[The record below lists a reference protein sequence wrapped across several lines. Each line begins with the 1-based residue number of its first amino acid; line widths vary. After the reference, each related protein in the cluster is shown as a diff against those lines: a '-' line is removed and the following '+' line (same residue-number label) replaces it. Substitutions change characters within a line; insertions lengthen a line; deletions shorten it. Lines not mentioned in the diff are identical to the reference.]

1 MWEKLKAYGKWGFG
15 LLGLLVAVLFGA
27 NILRD
32 RKKLEGG
39 TDSGEPV
46 GKADLVE
53 AQSKETDV
61 VNTKVDKVNEA
72 EPAPK
77 PTDKAKPMEDLI
89 DEYKKL

>member
-15 LLGLLVAVLFGA
+15 LLGLLAAVLFGA
-27 NILRD
+27 NTLRG

-39 TDSGEPV
+39 SDSGEHA

-53 AQSKETDV
+53 AQAKETEA
-61 VNTKVDKVNEA
+61 VNTKVDRVNEA

-77 PTDKAKPMEDLI
+77 PTDKAKPIEDLI
-89 DEYKKL
+89 DEYEKL